1 MVRKLFI
8 TAMTT
13 AVVLAG
19 AACGSPAQ
27 DSAAT
32 TTPVPTST
40 PAATGSASPTT
51 AANPGATTTAPPTAP
66 EQPRHLTFIAMGDDG
81 ASGPMIGCGDS
92 AVAVPVDAADA
103 ADLSALMRAQLAV
116 TDDYYGQS
124 GLYNALSHSTLQ
136 VESAQIR
143 DGVARVELSG
153 TLMLAGECDIP
164 RVREQLTAPAMQF
177 DGVREVEVLIN
188 GEPLESLL
196 DLRG

>member
-1 MVRKLFI
+1 MVRKLII

-13 AVVLAG
+13 AVVLAA

-27 DSAAT
+27 DSPTQGSGAA
-32 TTPVPTST
+32 
-40 PAATGSASPTT
+40 
-51 AANPGATTTAPPTAP
+51 TTAPPSSQ
-66 EQPRHLTFIAMGDDG
+66 QPRHMTFIAMGDDG

-136 VESAQIR
+136 VESVQIR

-177 DGVREVEVLIN
+177 DGVREVEVFVN